1 MSAQEKDLLCKA
13 TIAGDDL
20 EDYTTCAAIITQIL
34 DLNPGIELDKD
45 QRNML
50 SSAFKSKIAKQRSNR
65 RLLRAKLGLDG
76 EDEDEDYEAPT
87 EAEKPVIV
95 AYLAEVEKKLLG
107 ECEDAIAVILKLVAT
122 VEAKADKDADLNET
136 CAFYNKMI
144 ADYYR
149 YEVEGSE
156 GNAEQRAPLV
166 VKADE
171 YYNKAQATVSSLPA
185 FNSTKLGLALNCSVF
200 LYEIKNE
207 KGAAHTM
214 AKDAADAA
222 KKAIETDESKDPD
235 VVEDAQVVIKLLED
249 NVGLWDSEADDT
261 PAPAEAAVEAAPTE
275 IAAGSPMNAV
285 AALKAEEP
293 TAVAPEVADKPDA

>member
-1 MSAQEKDLLCKA
+1 MSVSELLVKA
-13 TIAGDDL
+13 TLAGDDL
-20 EDYTTCAAIITQIL
+20 EDYVTCAAIITQII
-34 DLNPGIELDKD
+34 DLNPAIELDKD

-87 EAEKPVIV
+87 AAEKPVID
-95 AYLAEVEKKLLG
+95 AYLAEVEQQLLD
-107 ECEDAIAVILKLVAT
+107 ECESAIAVIIKLVAT
-122 VEAKADKDADLNET
+122 VEAKAEKNDDMNET

-156 GNAEQRAPLV
+156 GHAEKRAPLV

-171 YYNKAQATVSSLPA
+171 YYSKAQATVGGLPA

-207 KGAAHTM
+207 KSAAHTM
-214 AKDAADAA
+214 AKEAADAA
-222 KKAIETDESKDPD
+222 KKSIEDDAAKDPD

-249 NVGLWDSEADDT
+249 NVGLWDSEAEAT
-261 PAPAEAAVEAAPTE
+261 PAPAEAAVEAAPAE

-293 TAVAPEVADKPDA
+293 AAAAAE